1 MALHNDASWAVA
13 ELTSRAIGEYMW
25 YSADPSAPKTQAA
38 RMLIRITRMLS
49 TSSELFFPI
58 KAAMTIRLSAVA
70 MKTTKSR
77 TALAV
82 IVPITAA
89 SLSAVYSDAL
99 VERLSILNSTGSR
112 FGQPRVGR
120 CMCKCAVRRYLYIY
134 SYADA
139 DGYRVSVVMFACMI
153 VTVDTFWIKVA
164 AAEVSRFDELNQTMG
179 SEIKSYH
186 SLDKLHGGVWQ
197 CCNLVC

>member
-1 MALHNDASWAVA
+1 
-13 ELTSRAIGEYMW
+13 
-25 YSADPSAPKTQAA
+25 
-38 RMLIRITRMLS
+38 MLS
-49 TSSELFFPI
+49 TSSELSFPI

-70 MKTTKSR
+70 MKTTTSR

-82 IVPITAA
+82 MVPITAA

-99 VERLSILNSTGSR
+99 VETFSILSSSDSR

-139 DGYRVSVVMFACMI
+139 DGYRVSVVMFARMI
-153 VTVDTFWIKVA
+153 VIIDTFWMKVA

-179 SEIKSYH
+179 K
-186 SLDKLHGGVWQ
+186 
-197 CCNLVC
+197 